1 MRVKPGETKIADT
14 RGRFLQALRNGR
26 ERSDAG
32 WTNGRILL
40 SNKRIVLAGT
50 SGKRTFPLSKIEQV
64 GGRFDVNQRVATV
77 ADYIALQFD
86 DGEDVILVAPAEF
99 EEFEMDLYDALLS
112 STKFLVRHPAVEGG
126 VVQNTE
132 WERAKMQ
139 VETEAVN
146 IATVAGTFV
155 GIQLD
160 DIGDIDGYDPVPE
173 TTKAALAGTT
183 LVFPRKVSADALRER
198 LAMRLKEEYEVGYV
212 DAEFDGGD
220 LDTLSLGARQAGLG
234 PTLAPGDAAVPIRAD
249 PPNAASPGDVV
260 QVYERGPEPTRVAT
274 AELRAT
280 AGDVVTV
287 ACEVPE
293 ARAITGGEY
302 RLVTLPAEPR
312 VDREFASLLR
322 AADETMATV
331 TVGAA
336 SELVGTTVG
345 DIDATV
351 AAVRDADGGVEAIP
365 ARDRPLADGETL
377 YVVARPEAIRALTER
392 AA

>member
-1 MRVKPGETKIADT
+1 MKPGETKLADT

-155 GIQLD
+155 GVQLD
-160 DIGDIDGYDPVPE
+160 DIGDIEMGRRTVREERREVIEVEHSDDN
-173 TTKAALAGTT
+173 GT
-183 LVFPRKVSADALRER
+183 S
-198 LAMRLKEEYEVGYV
+198 
-212 DAEFDGGD
+212 
-220 LDTLSLGARQAGLG
+220 
-234 PTLAPGDAAVPIRAD
+234 
-249 PPNAASPGDVV
+249 V
-260 QVYERGPEPTRVAT
+260 QTYISGPE
-274 AELRAT
+274 RAV
-280 AGDVVTV
+280 G
-287 ACEVPE
+287 
-293 ARAITGGEY
+293 I
-302 RLVTLPAEPR
+302 LK
-312 VDREFASLLR
+312 SLLR
-322 AADETMATV
+322 IGEEQTETALDLSRQDKQVLMALYSGVSPFDIPAFLGIDVDEVEELFVRLIDHDVLDEVRIRHEVELNARGRSIAADAIDEQ
-331 TVGAA
+331 GA
-336 SELVGTTVG
+336 EM
-345 DIDATV
+345 
-351 AAVRDADGGVEAIP
+351 
-365 ARDRPLADGETL
+365 
-377 YVVARPEAIRALTER
+377 
-392 AA
+392 

>member
-160 DIGDIDGYDPVPE
+160 DIGDIEMGRRTVREERREVIEVEHSDDDG
-173 TTKAALAGTT
+173 T
-183 LVFPRKVSADALRER
+183 S
-198 LAMRLKEEYEVGYV
+198 
-212 DAEFDGGD
+212 
-220 LDTLSLGARQAGLG
+220 
-234 PTLAPGDAAVPIRAD
+234 
-249 PPNAASPGDVV
+249 V
-260 QVYERGPEPTRVAT
+260 QTYISGPE
-274 AELRAT
+274 RAV
-280 AGDVVTV
+280 G
-287 ACEVPE
+287 
-293 ARAITGGEY
+293 I
-302 RLVTLPAEPR
+302 LK
-312 VDREFASLLR
+312 SLLR
-322 AADETMATV
+322 IGEEQTETALDLSRQDKQVLMALYSGVSPFDIPAFLGIDVDEVEELFVRLIDHDVLDEVRIRHEVELNARGRSIAADAIDEQ
-331 TVGAA
+331 GA
-336 SELVGTTVG
+336 EM
-345 DIDATV
+345 
-351 AAVRDADGGVEAIP
+351 
-365 ARDRPLADGETL
+365 
-377 YVVARPEAIRALTER
+377 
-392 AA
+392 

>member
-1 MRVKPGETKIADT
+1 MALADLLATDGVRVVGVAVLGAAGAAAPAFVHRLFTRDALDRGVSLLIGLSVAALYLNVRTSIGEVVLGETA
-14 RGRFLQALRNGR
+14 
-26 ERSDAG
+26 
-32 WTNGRILL
+32 
-40 SNKRIVLAGT
+40 VLAGGAVLFNT
-50 SGKRTFPLSKIEQV
+50 VALGAAALATPA
-64 GGRFDVNQRVATV
+64 GHAAGDRVARDFV
-77 ADYIALQFD
+77 SVSGAREL
-86 DGEDVILVAPAEF
+86 DGEVGRLA
-99 EEFEMDLYDALLS
+99 
-112 STKFLVRHPAVEGG
+112 R
-126 VVQNTE
+126 
-132 WERAKMQ
+132 
-139 VETEAVN
+139 
-146 IATVAGTFV
+146 TVGRVTTV
-155 GIQLD
+155 TVPD